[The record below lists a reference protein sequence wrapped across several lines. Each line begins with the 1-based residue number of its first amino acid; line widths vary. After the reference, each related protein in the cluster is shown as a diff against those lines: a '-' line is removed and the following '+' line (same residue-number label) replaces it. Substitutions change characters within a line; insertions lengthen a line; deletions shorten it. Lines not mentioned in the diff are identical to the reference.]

1 MKKILIL
8 LSMLLLPVNAWA
20 YVPQEYPALYTHQ
33 IGRFFLLIAFV
44 AVLAVMVKNRLYLQ
58 RGWRYSFYSVI
69 VFILWDILVFM
80 GRFSDLWIIGETE
93 GWRYLHRIVVV
104 EGWDYYLYL
113 SRLDQLLLDL
123 SMLLFYL
130 GLREHRQDEHEAPVS
145 SAYIPFLPILIS
157 DIAGTIIFI
166 VLSSLSLLE
175 SSRLFRRDKGNA
187 LWSYMVWLS
196 TSYLIY
202 SLSRSFGHIVQHIL
216 IATEHSDTWQFIQPY
231 SGSLNTVALLGVGC
245 VSIFFI
251 RAYQIYLKM
260 AEQRREIERINTT
273 LTELNEDIGTLVAE
287 RTMALMGLTVADRV
301 RNPAFF
307 MGGACRRMLDKGMV
321 SGKAEE
327 TVRDMADECRKLEA
341 IVEQFEAF
349 FKAKRGMFKFED
361 LKAVITTVID
371 ALGHEIRDRRV
382 KIQTLLPA
390 EDLPINMQKNLIKA
404 AFFHVLRNSLESTQP
419 GGTITVSAEK
429 KEDQILVTIS
439 DNGRGIPAEAIRQ
452 IFDPFFSTKQYGFGM
467 GLPLVR
473 QIVTEH
479 LGEITVESDQGKGT
493 TVHMYF
499 PVRWEEKAV
508 SN

>member
-1 MKKILIL
+1 
-8 LSMLLLPVNAWA
+8 MLLLPVNAWG

-44 AVLAVMVKNRLYLQ
+44 AVLAIMVKNRLYLQ
-58 RGWRYSFYSVI
+58 RGWRYLFYSVI
-69 VFILWDILVFM
+69 VFILWDILVFL

-113 SRLDQLLLDL
+113 SRLDQMLLDL

-130 GLREHRQDEHEAPVS
+130 GLREHRRDGDEAPVS
-145 SAYIPFLPILIS
+145 AAYIPFLPILIS

-166 VLSSLSLLE
+166 VLSALSLLE
-175 SSRLFRRDKGNA
+175 SSRLFRRDKDNA

-196 TSYLIY
+196 SSYFIY

-216 IATEHSDTWQFIQPY
+216 IATEHNDTWQFIQPY

-245 VSIFFI
+245 VSLFFI

-260 AEQRREIERINTT
+260 AEQRREIQSINTT

-307 MGGACRRMLDKGMV
+307 MGGACRRMLEKNMV
-321 SGKAEE
+321 TGKAEE
-327 TVRDMADECRKLEA
+327 TVKDMADECKKLEA

-371 ALGHEIRDRRV
+371 GLGHEFSERRV
-382 KIQTLLPA
+382 KIVTQFPEA
-390 EDLPINMQKNLIKA
+390 ELPINMQKNLIKA
-404 AFFHVLRNSLESTQP
+404 AFFHVFRNALESTPP
-419 GGTITVSAEK
+419 GGTITVLAEK
-429 KEDQILVTIS
+429 KKEHVLVTIK
-439 DNGRGIPAEAIRQ
+439 DNGRGMPAEVIRQ

-479 LGEITVESDQGKGT
+479 LGEITVESEKGQGT
-493 TVHMYF
+493 TVHIYF
-499 PVRWEEKAV
+499 PERWEEKAA
-508 SN
+508 SC